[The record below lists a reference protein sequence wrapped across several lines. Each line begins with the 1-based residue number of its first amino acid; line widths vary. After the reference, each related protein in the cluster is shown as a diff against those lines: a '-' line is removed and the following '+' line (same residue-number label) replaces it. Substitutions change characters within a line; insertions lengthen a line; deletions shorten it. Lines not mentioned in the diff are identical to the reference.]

1 MPESKYV
8 DILLTQNAKGE
19 TRTFVVPTSTAHE
32 GYLVLHNGEL
42 FTVINR
48 AWFDLNG
55 DKYPIL
61 EGSATL
67 HAPDKIL
74 AVKWEKGDNLE
85 VNNDTAPG
93 DS

>member
-1 MPESKYV
+1 MSESKYV
-8 DILLTQNAKGE
+8 DILLAQNDEGE

-32 GYLVLHNGEL
+32 GYLSLHDGAL

-55 DKYPIL
+55 DKYPII
-61 EGSATL
+61 EGSTTL
-67 HAPDKIL
+67 YTPDKIL
-74 AVKWEKGDNLE
+74 AVMWEKEELE
-85 VNNDTAPG
+85 AGNGTVPG

>member
-1 MPESKYV
+1 MSESKYV
-8 DILLTQNAKGE
+8 DILLAQNDEGE

-32 GYLVLHNGEL
+32 GYLILHDRAL

-55 DKYPIL
+55 DKYPII
-61 EGSATL
+61 EGSTTL
-67 HAPDKIL
+67 YTPDKIL
-74 AVKWEKGDNLE
+74 AVMWEKEELE
-85 VNNDTAPG
+85 AGNGTVSG

>member
-1 MPESKYV
+1 MSESKYV
-8 DILLTQNAKGE
+8 DILLAQNDKGE

-32 GYLVLHNGEL
+32 GYLILHDGAL

-55 DKYPIL
+55 DKYPII
-61 EGSATL
+61 EGSTTL
-67 HAPDKIL
+67 YTPDKIL
-74 AVKWEKGDNLE
+74 AVMWEKEELE
-85 VNNDTAPG
+85 AGNGTVPG